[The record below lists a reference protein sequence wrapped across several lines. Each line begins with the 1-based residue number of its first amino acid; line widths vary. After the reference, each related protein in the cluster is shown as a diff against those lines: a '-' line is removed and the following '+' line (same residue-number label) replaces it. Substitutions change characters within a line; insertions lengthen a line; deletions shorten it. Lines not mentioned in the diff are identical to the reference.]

1 MYTTG
6 NPVCDQL
13 ICADFSGNLIP
24 QRWYRVFVKS
34 ELNRPKPHL
43 LAVNILADIVYW
55 YRPAVIRN
63 ERGQITGYRKKF
75 RGDLLQRSYAQLAE
89 TFGCSARQAKEAI
102 LFLEQTGVIKRVLRT
117 VQANGREY
125 ANVLFLSLN
134 AARLMELTAPEQSS
148 GVFSD
153 THAAEFR
160 QTGDGIPADTPSGF
174 CLTYTEN
181 PTTENPAENPSG
193 LSACAESAGT
203 DGKTDSPAAAL
214 LDDLNAEQG
223 IPYAYAEY
231 PEKMESAIRYLCD
244 YAYYTK
250 YPPEKTDLK
259 TKERCDSYHLL
270 LNCLVN
276 MAVCR
281 KTQQFCG
288 EQADCYAVIDAV
300 NGSLDARYGYEG
312 ALDDLML
319 TALADFTDALRST
332 HIRNYA
338 QYAKSVLWN
347 AMQTFRVRTAVKYGN
362 LGVPEAEN
370 PHAPDLPAH
379 TGSEVI

>member
-153 THAAEFR
+153 TNAAEFR
-160 QTGDGIPADTPSGF
+160 QTGDGIPADTPSGT
-174 CLTYTEN
+174 CAG
-181 PTTENPAENPSG
+181 PTGRIRFPAGGNGFPTGGTFQRRHRQWLRRHGRRQRIQRPSPG
-193 LSACAESAGT
+193 EDPGRKEKRRPGHFLHE
-203 DGKTDSPAAAL
+203 DFHIFRRKRRRRKRPDV
-214 LDDLNAEQG
+214 
-223 IPYAYAEY
+223 IPGR
-231 PEKMESAIRYLCD
+231 I
-244 YAYYTK
+244 
-250 YPPEKTDLK
+250 
-259 TKERCDSYHLL
+259 SYI
-270 LNCLVN
+270 C
-276 MAVCR
+276 C
-281 KTQQFCG
+281 
-288 EQADCYAVIDAV
+288 
-300 NGSLDARYGYEG
+300 SL
-312 ALDDLML
+312 
-319 TALADFTDALRST
+319 
-332 HIRNYA
+332 I
-338 QYAKSVLWN
+338 
-347 AMQTFRVRTAVKYGN
+347 
-362 LGVPEAEN
+362 
-370 PHAPDLPAH
+370 
-379 TGSEVI
+379 